1 MKKHVLLMIMVLM
14 SLNVV
19 AQEMEEFDRMS
30 AFPVTNVVSGTKK
43 KCMYINGMEPYS
55 SMDMMGIKSGDLLVA
70 YDDTIATIYRA
81 GGIKL
86 RLKDIQCVQV
96 EKGRY
101 LTELEVMDWGKT
113 KYGHVAHMTWDDNP
127 FIYSKTQVYSDPEV
141 SLYDYATFDFEFTE
155 NNIIQQKEIAGIIEK
170 KLIGKNLKR
179 DKENPDILIFINY
192 FSDKRENYTPP
203 TQEIVTRYKY
213 GYEIGSG
220 WGTRQYVESQTRGGY
235 TDIFYLIKFT
245 ITMLDAEKVRNGSKV
260 TPVIWNADFELPD
273 FNTIP
278 PLNWFCN
285 AVSEF
290 MFCQFPIVHQY
301 NQTIKKRKYLQAI
314 GVLFERKKP
323 KRFYHVLKGSPA
335 EKAGIEAGD
344 EFVKYLGKADYDDDL
359 TATFDMLIKRK
370 NGKEETIHFDN
381 VKSYE
386 VLDIQ

>member
-113 KYGHVAHMTWDDNP
+113 KYGHVAHMTWDGNP

-179 DKENPDILIFINY
+179 DKENPDILILLIISRIN
-192 FSDKRENYTPP
+192 
-203 TQEIVTRYKY
+203 
-213 GYEIGSG
+213 
-220 WGTRQYVESQTRGGY
+220 
-235 TDIFYLIKFT
+235 
-245 ITMLDAEKVRNGSKV
+245 
-260 TPVIWNADFELPD
+260 
-273 FNTIP
+273 
-278 PLNWFCN
+278 
-285 AVSEF
+285 
-290 MFCQFPIVHQY
+290 
-301 NQTIKKRKYLQAI
+301 
-314 GVLFERKKP
+314 
-323 KRFYHVLKGSPA
+323 
-335 EKAGIEAGD
+335 
-344 EFVKYLGKADYDDDL
+344 VK
-359 TATFDMLIKRK
+359 
-370 NGKEETIHFDN
+370 TIHRRHR
-381 VKSYE
+381 K
-386 VLDIQ
+386 L